1 MTAPFSDNPAG
12 SANRILPRYL
22 FEARIRIRAQRDG
35 KNTVIDGWA
44 RDISESG
51 LGAFVARELTVGE
64 LVTLEIPL
72 GPTGELMIPA
82 KVARCS
88 GTQYGFQFTA
98 LSADQRARIRLA
110 VEGHVSIRCPGPPAE
125 GL

>member
-1 MTAPFSDNPAG
+1 MKTPFPDRPAG
-12 SANRILPRYL
+12 SANRIVPRYL
-22 FEARIRIRAQRDG
+22 FEARIRVRAQRDG
-35 KNTVIDGWA
+35 ENTVTDGWA

-64 LVTLEIPL
+64 VVMLEISL

-82 KVARCS
+82 KVARCL

-98 LSADQRARIRLA
+98 LSADQRARIRSA
-110 VEGHVSIRCPGPPAE
+110 VEGLDPLSRASS
-125 GL
+125 